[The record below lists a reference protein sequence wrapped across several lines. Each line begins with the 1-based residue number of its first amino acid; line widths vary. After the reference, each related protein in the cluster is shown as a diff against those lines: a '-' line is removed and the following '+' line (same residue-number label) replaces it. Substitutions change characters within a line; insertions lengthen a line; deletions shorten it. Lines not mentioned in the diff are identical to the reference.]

1 MVIVLRPAV
10 ILPFFFV
17 MAFASEAQRIYVD
30 PRAGLDTNP
39 GDAAQPL
46 KTVAAAVNI
55 AGDNRRLGISTTITL
70 RPGVYRESIH
80 LVGQGPADAPAI
92 VLQADK
98 TGAAIITGS
107 DRWGDSQEDPSHPAR
122 YSHPWP
128 YKWGACQVP
137 AGWPGI
143 QPLGLRREMIF
154 VNGELLAQ
162 VLSLQDMRA
171 AAFFIDEAGDRVYLW
186 PPAGVDLP
194 AAAVEVAVRPV
205 LFESNG
211 ASNLTLRGLV
221 FEHANSCIGTKPGA
235 AVMISGGS
243 HVIVE
248 DAAFRWN
255 NWIGLDL
262 FSLTGSLIRRTA
274 ANDNGEL
281 GINAFR
287 LKDATFEDVEASRN
301 NWRGG
306 GLGKLFTWEPSG
318 AKLLRI
324 HGAQLERF
332 TAIGNQGRGLW
343 FDTDNSDIEIRHAYL
358 AANQTGGID
367 LEASAGPITIANS
380 RICSNGREGVQGN
393 QSESVKLIDNIIY
406 DNQRAQIWVSV
417 TSKPRADT
425 NWESKEK
432 FAVLARN
439 WTIVG
444 NTIVGANATE
454 FLYQGFV
461 FIDPTSGPFLST
473 LIADHNTWYN
483 PANAEP
489 FQLDTGAFKRLP
501 KNVDFAAWKEAT
513 GQDAHSKF
521 GPPAA
526 SPAGLC
532 EGLEQR

>member
-1 MVIVLRPAV
+1 
-10 ILPFFFV
+10 
-17 MAFASEAQRIYVD
+17 MAYAGEAQTIYVD
-30 PRAGLDTNP
+30 PLTGSDTNS
-39 GDAAQPL
+39 GAAAQPL
-46 KTVAAAVNI
+46 KTVAAAVKV
-55 AGDNRRLGISTTITL
+55 ATDNRRLGASTTVTL

-80 LVGQGPADAPAI
+80 LDGQGPADAPEI

-98 TGAAIITGS
+98 IGAAVITGS
-107 DRWGDSQEDPSHPAR
+107 DRWGDWQEDRSLPAR

-128 YKWGACQVP
+128 YTWGTCSIP
-137 AGWPGI
+137 AGWPRI

-162 VLSLQDMRA
+162 ALSLPEMRA
-171 AAFFIDEAGDRVYLW
+171 STFFIDEAGGRVYMW
-186 PPAGVDLP
+186 PPAGVDLST
-194 AAAVEVAVRPV
+194 AEVEVAVRPV

-211 ASNLTLRGLV
+211 NSNLTLRGLV
-221 FEHANSCIGTKPGA
+221 FEHATSCISTKPGA
-235 AVMISGGS
+235 AVMVSGGS
-243 HVIVE
+243 NILIE
-248 DAAFRWN
+248 DTVFRWN

-262 FSLTGSLIRRTA
+262 FSLTGSVIRRTA
-274 ANDNGEL
+274 ASDNGES

-287 LKDATFEDVEASRN
+287 LKHAAFEDVEASRN

-306 GLGKLFTWEPSG
+306 GLGKLVTWEPSG

-324 HGAQLERF
+324 HGATLERF
-332 TAIGNQGRGLW
+332 TAVGNQGRGLW

-380 RICSNGREGVQGN
+380 RICANRGGGIEGN
-393 QSESVKLIDNIIY
+393 QSESVRLLDNVIY
-406 DNQRAQIWVSV
+406 NNERAQIWVSV

-432 FAVLARN
+432 FSVLSRN

-444 NTIVGANATE
+444 NAIVGTNATQ
-454 FLYQGFV
+454 FLYQGFL
-461 FIDPTSGPFLST
+461 FIDPASGPFLST
-473 LIADHNTWYN
+473 LTGDRNTWYN

-489 FQLDTGAFKRLP
+489 FQLDTGAFKQRPP
-501 KNVDFAAWKEAT
+501 KNVDFHAWQEAT

-526 SPAGLC
+526 DSARLC
-532 EGLEQR
+532 QGPGSGN